1 VSVQDTEPGFRRP
14 AAGTPAGPA
23 GDHGRARPARVRYR
37 PARLLSRGSRIT
49 MWAGLLVALAVY
61 LLFGIAPM
69 LGNVVMSFTDYTAL
83 PGAPVHNVGF
93 SNYSAMGTT
102 NGPGFEQ
109 AVVAT
114 LVFVVA
120 VTIGQNVLALIFA
133 HRLQARGRFAALGRV
148 LVFLPIAL
156 GVTIVG
162 LLWILIFDPQQG
174 PAASLASLFGLHT
187 AFFGSSSWAM
197 PLVIFVQIWQN
208 AGFSTLVFISG
219 LRAIDPQIY
228 EAAGLDGIGAWRRLG
243 RITVPLLAPSVTANV
258 LLAVVGS
265 FTTYNLIYVLTQGQ
279 YGTQTLG
286 MLAFNAAFGTA
297 EANLGYGAAVSV
309 ALFLMTLIVALPLM
323 ALLRVRERRLLG

>member
-1 VSVQDTEPGFRRP
+1 VSVPRTEPGFRRP
-14 AAGTPAGPA
+14 AAGTPAATA
-23 GDHGRARPARVRYR
+23 GNRERAVPVRVRSG

-49 MWAGLLVALAVY
+49 MWAGLLVGLAVY

-69 LGNVVMSFTDYTAL
+69 LGNVVLSFTDYTAL

-93 SNYSAMGTT
+93 SNYSAMGTS
-102 NGPGFEQ
+102 NGPGFTQ

-114 LVFVVA
+114 VVFVVA
-120 VTIGQNVLALIFA
+120 VSIGQNVLALLFA
-133 HRLQARGRFAALGRV
+133 HRLQATGRFAALGRV

-162 LLWILIFDPQQG
+162 LLWILIFNPQEG
-174 PAASLASLFGLHT
+174 PAASLLSLFGTHS
-187 AFFGSSSWAM
+187 AFFGSSGLAM

-208 AGFSTLVFISG
+208 AGFSTLVFIGG
-219 LRAIDPQIY
+219 LRAIDAQIY
-228 EAAGLDGIGAWRRLG
+228 EAAGLDGIGAWQRLR
-243 RITVPLLAPSVTANV
+243 RITFPLLAPSVTANV
-258 LLAVVGS
+258 LLAVVGA

-309 ALFLMTLIVALPLM
+309 ALFLMTLVVALPLM
-323 ALLRVRERRLLG
+323 ALLRLRERRLLG